1 MILEFILSIVATIIG
16 LIIGGYI
23 LFAGRRRLPITLAFL
38 AFTAGAN
45 WLAVF
50 VAGVDSGLALID
62 IEAWGLLG
70 TALGI
75 GVIGF
80 LVAKLRPDLAVS
92 VIGFI
97 AGAELAVLFI
107 EISDYLTINVF
118 NQSEQTALWV
128 ALVILVIGGLLGF
141 WFVRVSRDEALILI
155 TMIVGVSII
164 QLVLGLSTTSSWT
177 AIFILALALAGLF
190 VQYALYIRETK
201 EEETFIEPQV
211 SSVAYFQD
219 LELDG

>member
-1 MILEFILSIVATIIG
+1 MILEYILSIVATIIG

-23 LFAGRRRLPITLAFL
+23 LFAGRRRLSITLAFL

-45 WLAVF
+45 LLAVF

-70 TALGI
+70 IAFGI
-75 GVIGF
+75 GVAGF
-80 LVAKLRPDLAVS
+80 LVAKLRPELAVS

-107 EISDYLTINVF
+107 EVSDYLTINVF

>member
-1 MILEFILSIVATIIG
+1 MILEYILSIVATIIG

-45 WLAVF
+45 LLAVF

-70 TALGI
+70 IALGI
-75 GVIGF
+75 GVVGF

-97 AGAELAVLFI
+97 AGAELAVLSI

-190 VQYALYIRETK
+190 V
-201 EEETFIEPQV
+201 
-211 SSVAYFQD
+211 
-219 LELDG
+219 

>member
-1 MILEFILSIVATIIG
+1 MFLESILSIAAIIIG

-23 LFAGRRRLPITLAFL
+23 LFAGRRELPITLAFI
-38 AFTAGAN
+38 AFAAGAN
-45 WLAVF
+45 LLALF
-50 VAGVDSGLALID
+50 VADVNSGLALID

-70 TALGI
+70 IAFVI
-75 GVIGF
+75 GVGGF
-80 LVAKLRPDLAVS
+80 FVGKARPELAVS

-107 EISDYLTINVF
+107 EISDYVTINVI
-118 NQSEQTALWV
+118 NQSEQAALWV
-128 ALVILVIGGLLGF
+128 GLGMLVIGGLLGL

-164 QLVLGLSTTSSWT
+164 QTVLGLSTTSSWT
-177 AIFILALALAGLF
+177 AIFIITLSLAGLL
-190 VQYALYIRETK
+190 VQYALYIREIK
-201 EEETFIEPQV
+201 EKETIIEPQV

>member
-1 MILEFILSIVATIIG
+1 MILEFILSIAAIIIG

-45 WLAVF
+45 LLAVF

-62 IEAWGLLG
+62 IEAWSLLG
-70 TALGI
+70 IALGI
-75 GVIGF
+75 GVVGF
-80 LVAKLRPDLAVS
+80 LIGKVRSELAVS

-128 ALVILVIGGLLGF
+128 AMVILVIGGLLGF
-141 WFVRVSRDEALILI
+141 WFVRASRDEALILI

-164 QLVLGLSTTSSWT
+164 QVVLGLSTTSSWS
-177 AIFILALALAGLF
+177 AIFILTLALAGLL
-190 VQYALYIRETK
+190 VQYALYIREIK
-201 EEETFIEPQV
+201 EEETIIEPQV

-219 LELDG
+219 LELE

>member
-1 MILEFILSIVATIIG
+1 M
-16 LIIGGYI
+16 
-23 LFAGRRRLPITLAFL
+23 
-38 AFTAGAN
+38 
-45 WLAVF
+45 
-50 VAGVDSGLALID
+50 
-62 IEAWGLLG
+62 
-70 TALGI
+70 
-75 GVIGF
+75 
-80 LVAKLRPDLAVS
+80 
-92 VIGFI
+92 
-97 AGAELAVLFI
+97 
-107 EISDYLTINVF
+107 F